1 LKTSISNIWLP
12 VFFCV
17 IVLSCISCTGRKIVS
32 DNNNNDETDY
42 SAEALKFMFY
52 NVENLFDIYDDS
64 LTIDGEFLPDGY
76 KHWTKKKYQN
86 KINQIYKVIMDLGGW
101 DPPVLIGLCEIEN
114 LSVLEDLINET
125 PLSKYKYRIIHQE
138 SPDRRG
144 IDVALL
150 YRMDMFKPDFYK
162 ALRLNLRSGKKTSRD
177 ILYVRGQIAGSQS
190 LHIFI
195 NHWPSKYG
203 GEIASQP
210 DRLSAA
216 ELLKQHTDSLFN
228 IYKNPGIIITG
239 DFNDDPDS
247 KCLKEV
253 LMAQAD
259 FDSVKD
265 EELYNLS
272 YIFNSKQNEGSY
284 KYQGR
289 WNVIDQFI
297 VSGNLFNQ
305 KNKLFTSV
313 LGCKIFKR
321 DYLLEDDKSHL
332 GKKPFRT
339 YLGPIYHG
347 GFSDHLPVYLELYLN

>member
-1 LKTSISNIWLP
+1 MFSAI
-12 VFFCV
+12 F
-17 IVLSCISCTGRKIVS
+17 SCSGRKIVS
-32 DNNNNDETDY
+32 DNNITEETDY
-42 SAEALKFMFY
+42 SGKSLKFMFY

-64 LTIDGEFLPDGY
+64 LKLDGEFLPDGY
-76 KHWTKKKYQN
+76 KHWTKKKYIN

-114 LSVLEDLINET
+114 LSVLEDLINIT
-125 PLSKYKYRIIHQE
+125 PLSNYKYRIIHQE

-150 YRMDMFKPDFYK
+150 YRMDIFKPDFYK
-162 ALRLNLRSGKKTSRD
+162 ALKLNLRSGKKTSRD
-177 ILYVRGQIAGSQS
+177 ILYVRGHISTTQN

-195 NHWPSKYG
+195 NHWPSKSG

-210 DRLSAA
+210 DRISAA
-216 ELLKQHTDSLFN
+216 KLLKQHTDSLFIN
-228 IYKNPGIIITG
+228 YKNPGIIITG

-247 KCLKEV
+247 KVMKDILK
-253 LMAQAD
+253 AQTD
-259 FDSVKD
+259 FEFINN

-272 YIFNSKQNEGSY
+272 YQFSKKQNEGSY

-289 WNVIDQFI
+289 WNIIDQFI
-297 VSGNLFNQ
+297 ISGNLFNT
-305 KNKLFTSV
+305 NKKLLTSFS
-313 LGCKIFKR
+313 GCKIFKR
-321 DYLLEDDKSHL
+321 DYLLEDDKSFL